1 MLKTTRSEAACSFN
15 FNAKKLV
22 KNKKKN
28 RAWRAMDLD
37 EKTISGV
44 VDVCLWAVDFS
55 YKKKNWREWLQPL
68 LKKLLGLQTTAEMV
82 ILDYPI

>member
-1 MLKTTRSEAACSFN
+1 
-15 FNAKKLV
+15 
-22 KNKKKN
+22 
-28 RAWRAMDLD
+28 MDLD